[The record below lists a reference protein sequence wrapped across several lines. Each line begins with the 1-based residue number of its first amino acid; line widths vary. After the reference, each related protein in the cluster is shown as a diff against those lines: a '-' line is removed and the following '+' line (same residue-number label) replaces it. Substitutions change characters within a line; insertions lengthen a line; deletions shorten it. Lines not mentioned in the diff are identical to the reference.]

1 MIDFGQE
8 PSLHK
13 GIKRQAL
20 LATADS
26 MIAMVP
32 SVLPEGWSVSG
43 AGYSPSRPQ
52 WWRIELTAPS
62 GDVVLDQLGG
72 TLNQRLKP
80 HLTDLTEAEDVDLSK
95 WGIGTWSQWHN
106 GDRSL
111 LAREVKGSVIIVQA
125 TDVET
130 VTELAKSLLPADDA
144 GAELG

>member
-1 MIDFGQE
+1 
-8 PSLHK
+8 
-13 GIKRQAL
+13 
-20 LATADS
+20 

-43 AGYSPSRPQ
+43 AGYSPSQQ

-95 WGIGTWSQWHN
+95 WGIETSVSSGT
-106 GDRSL
+106 
-111 LAREVKGSVIIVQA
+111 
-125 TDVET
+125 T
-130 VTELAKSLLPADDA
+130 VTEACWRVRSRAASSSCRQPTSRR
-144 GAELG
+144 